1 MKWVVEWHVF
11 LKGTGARKKKPL
23 KGGTLVKM
31 AAAWRKNKR
40 VESFLINDSSGT
52 KPLFACETNYIYW

>member
-1 MKWVVEWHVF
+1 MGRGMACIFEGNGCKE
-11 LKGTGARKKKPL
+11 KKTIE
-23 KGGTLVKM
+23 GGTLVKM

-52 KPLFACETNYIYW
+52 KPLFAFETNYIYW